1 MSKLIETALKYYG
14 LTEQATEAKNS
25 PTIVKWLQYLLP
37 WAKTDEVAWCSAF
50 VNGVA
55 VEAGFEHFDKGYGS
69 ALARMWLHKGTV
81 VEQPV
86 LGDVVVLWRGSKDAV
101 TGHVGFFIRET
112 ENYIYILGGNQ
123 SNQVNITPFNK
134 TRLLGY
140 RRLNRK

>member
-14 LTEQATEAKNS
+14 LTEQTTEAKNS

-55 VEAGFEHFDKGYGS
+55 MEAGFEHFDKGHGS

-81 VEQPV
+81 VEQPI

-123 SNQVNITPFNK
+123 SNQVNITPFSK